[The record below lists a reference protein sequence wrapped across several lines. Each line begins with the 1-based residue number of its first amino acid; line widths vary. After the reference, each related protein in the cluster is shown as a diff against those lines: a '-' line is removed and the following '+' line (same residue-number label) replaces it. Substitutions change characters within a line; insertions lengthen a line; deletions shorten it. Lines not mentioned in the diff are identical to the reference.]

1 MGKWGFETKAVHGGL
16 DPSQHGG
23 ATSIPIYETSS
34 FAYGRAQDLADV
46 FEGKKYGHI
55 YSRISNPTVT
65 ALEQRITALENGAGA
80 IATASGMAA
89 ISTVL
94 FALTRRDDE
103 IISSSSLFGGTYL
116 LFKRIFQKYGVKVT
130 YVDLDK
136 PERLKAVISERTKLV
151 FLETIGNPKLDI
163 PNIREIALIAVGEN
177 VPLIVDSTLTTPYL
191 FDEKNAGASITI
203 HSTTKY
209 ITGNGSTI
217 GGVMVDLGNFDWS
230 ICKNSDISEFSREYG
245 RDFAFLAVGRRHI
258 LQNTGSCPSP
268 FSAYL
273 QCLGLETLAVR
284 MERHCSNAM
293 RLAVFLNRHPKIIEV
308 NYPGL
313 ESSPYHEIARSQ
325 FDNRYGALLT
335 FRLGTKRKCFQLIDH
350 LRLVKNLANLG
361 DAKTLIIHPASTIY
375 HECTDEEMAQAG
387 VSEDMVRVSV
397 GIETIDDIIDD
408 FNQALKEV

>member
-1 MGKWGFETKAVHGGL
+1 MNEWGFETKAVHSGL
-16 DPSQHGG
+16 DPSQHAG

-34 FAYGRAQDLADV
+34 FAYNRAQDLADV

-55 YSRISNPTVT
+55 YSRISNPTIT
-65 ALEQRITALENGAGA
+65 AFEQRITALENGVGA
-80 IATASGMAA
+80 IATSSGMAA
-89 ISTVL
+89 ISTVM
-94 FALTRRDDE
+94 FALTGRDDE

-116 LFKRIFQKYGVKVT
+116 LFKRIFHKYGVKVT
-130 YVDLDK
+130 YVDLDNL
-136 PERLKAVISERTKLV
+136 EELKASISEKTKLV

-163 PNIREIALIAVGEN
+163 PNIGEIARFATGEN
-177 VPLIVDSTLTTPYL
+177 IPLIVDSTLTTPYL
-191 FDEKNAGASITI
+191 LVAKDAGASITV

-209 ITGNGSTI
+209 ITGNGSSI

-230 ICKNSDISEFSREYG
+230 ICKNSDISEFFGEYG
-245 RDFAFLAVGRRHI
+245 GEFAFLAVCRRHI

-268 FSAYL
+268 FNAYL

-284 MERHCSNAM
+284 MDRHCSNTM
-293 RLAVFLNRHPKIIEV
+293 NLAAFLSRHPKVFKV

-313 ESSPYHEIARSQ
+313 GSSPYHDRARSQ
-325 FDNRYGALLT
+325 FNDRYGALLT
-335 FRLGTKRKCFQLIDH
+335 FRLGTKRKCFRLIDH